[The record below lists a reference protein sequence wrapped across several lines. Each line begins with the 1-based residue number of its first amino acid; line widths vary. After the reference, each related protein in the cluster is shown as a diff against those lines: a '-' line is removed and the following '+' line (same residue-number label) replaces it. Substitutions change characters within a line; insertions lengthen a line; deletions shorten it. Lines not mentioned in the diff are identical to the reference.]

1 MLDAHPSFDPAEA
14 AGPATPATATSRN
27 AALACS
33 QDAAPAPAH
42 PAMGPDWRS
51 RLRPGDIVVYRFPV
65 AEGPTS
71 SETPK
76 ARPCLVMEIETF
88 GGRPWA
94 TIAYGTSARSKA
106 NRGYEVPVLRAA
118 DHTAAGLH
126 RPTRFVGFRRLL
138 VSLHSEAFVVHGATG
153 SPVIGRL
160 PEGPLNRLDRVRA
173 RIQAERD
180 MRVTEVFE
188 TTRRRMLGLE
198 PLPPLRVWIPLP
210 GAGEG
215 E

>member
-1 MLDAHPSFDPAEA
+1 MLDAHPSFDPAAA
-14 AGPATPATATSRN
+14 AGPSMSAIARN
-27 AALACS
+27 AALAS
-33 QDAAPAPAH
+33 ARDAAQAPAH

-65 AEGPTS
+65 AEGPEA
-71 SETPK
+71 SEAPK

-88 GGRPWA
+88 GGRPFA

-106 NRGYEVPVLRAA
+106 NRGYEVPVLRAP
-118 DHTAAGLH
+118 DHAAAGLH

-138 VSLHSEAFVVHGATG
+138 VSLQNGGFVASAATG

-173 RIQAERD
+173 RLQAECD
-180 MRVTEVFE
+180 MRVAEVFE

-198 PLPPLRVWIPLP
+198 PLPPLPVWIPLP
-210 GAGEG
+210 GTGRID
-215 E
+215 

>member
-14 AGPATPATATSRN
+14 AGPSTPATASD
-27 AALACS
+27 AALAS
-33 QDAAPAPAH
+33 ALHASPASAH

-51 RLRPGDIVVYRFPV
+51 RLCPGDIVVYRFPV

-71 SETPK
+71 PETPK
-76 ARPCLVMEIETF
+76 ARPCLVMEVETF
-88 GGRPWA
+88 GGRPFA
-94 TIAYGTSARSKA
+94 TIAYGTSARSGA

-118 DHTAAGLH
+118 DHAAAGLH
-126 RPTRFVGFRRLL
+126 RPTRFVGYRRLL
-138 VSLHSEAFVVHGATG
+138 VSLHSAAFVAHGATG

-160 PEGPLNRLDRVRA
+160 PEGPLRRLDRVRA
-173 RIQAERD
+173 RIQGERD
-180 MRVTEVFE
+180 MRVAEMFE

-198 PLPPLRVWIPLP
+198 PLPPLPAWIPLP
-210 GAGEG
+210 GTGEG

>member
-1 MLDAHPSFDPAEA
+1 MLDAHPSFDSAGA
-14 AGPATPATATSRN
+14 AGLTTCATATAQDASQQGT
-27 AALACS
+27 
-33 QDAAPAPAH
+33 QDAAAAPAH

-65 AEGPTS
+65 AEGPEA
-71 SETPK
+71 SEAPK

-88 GGRPWA
+88 GGRPFA

-118 DHTAAGLH
+118 DHAAAGLH
-126 RPTRFVGFRRLL
+126 RPTRFVGYRRLL
-138 VSLHSEAFVVHGATG
+138 VSLRNGGFVTSAATG

-160 PEGPLNRLDRVRA
+160 PEGPLRRLDRVRA

-180 MRVTEVFE
+180 MGVAERFAR
-188 TTRRRMLGLE
+188 TRRRMLGLE
-198 PLPPLRVWIPLP
+198 PMPPLPVWIPLP
-210 GAGEG
+210 GAGRTD
-215 E
+215 

>member
-1 MLDAHPSFDPAEA
+1 MLDAHPYDPAEA
-14 AGPATPATATSRN
+14 AGPATPATSPATVCDTASV
-27 AALACS
+27 
-33 QDAAPAPAH
+33 PAH

-51 RLRPGDIVVYRFPV
+51 CLRPGDIVVYRFPV

-76 ARPCLVMEIETF
+76 ARPCLVMEVETF
-88 GGRPWA
+88 GGRPFA

-118 DHTAAGLH
+118 DHAAAGLH

-138 VSLHSEAFVVHGATG
+138 VSLHSEAFVAHGATG

-173 RIQAERD
+173 RIHAERD
-180 MRVTEVFE
+180 MRVAEVFE
-188 TTRRRMLGLE
+188 RTRRRMLGLE
-198 PLPPLRVWIPLP
+198 PLPPLPVWIPLP
-210 GAGEG
+210 GTGRIE
-215 E
+215 